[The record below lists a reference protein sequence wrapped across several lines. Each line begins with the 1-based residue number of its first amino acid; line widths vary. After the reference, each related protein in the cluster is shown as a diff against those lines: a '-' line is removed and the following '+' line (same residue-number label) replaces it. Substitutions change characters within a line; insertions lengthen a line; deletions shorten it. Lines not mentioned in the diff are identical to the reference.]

1 MSAVARRRNRAECAA
16 VRHVPALDGLRG
28 AAIALV
34 LLCHFGNAWP
44 GAGTLDVLLR
54 EGTGLGW
61 IGVDLFFVLSGF
73 LITGILA
80 DTVPARPGGGARETS
95 RWVGAFLARRALRIF
110 PLYYVALAAFVA
122 LGPAAG
128 LVDVWT
134 LRARGW
140 WYAVYLGNWA
150 YPAQQGIPALAH
162 FWSLAVEE
170 QFYVVWPLVVLVAR
184 GRRLAAVAA
193 ALVVAAPF
201 VRVAIVASG
210 WPVGSAYRVTPGRV
224 DALAMGAL
232 LAVALRSAQGRA
244 LVARAWGPAV
254 AAGLAGFVLLGAP
267 FRFDMHARA
276 MEVWS
281 HTLLAFGFGGLVAGA
296 ALSAGASA
304 FGERAAPGSRTC
316 AARGPGLLGRLLA
329 APALRFLGRISYGLY
344 VIHFFV
350 HLAGLRALRAQPA
363 TAALLATRAGYLLYA
378 GAGVALSVGLAL
390 ASWHLFERQFL
401 ALKDRFTP
409 RSAATAGSLGV
420 LPQGGAGPDSGLHKG

>member
-1 MSAVARRRNRAECAA
+1 

-44 GAGTLDVLLR
+44 GAGVLDAVVR

-80 DTVPARPGGGARETS
+80 DTAPAVNGGGIGVRETS
-95 RWVGAFLARRALRIF
+95 RWLGAFLARRALRIF
-110 PLYYVALAAFVA
+110 PLYYAALAAFVA

-150 YPAQQGIPALAH
+150 YPAKQGIPALAH

-201 VRVAIVASG
+201 VRIAIVESG

-232 LAVALRSAQGRA
+232 LAVALRNAPGRA
-244 LVARAWGPAV
+244 LAARAWRPAAV
-254 AAGLAGFVLLGAP
+254 AGLAGFFLLGAS

-281 HTLLAFGFGGLVAGA
+281 HTLLAIGFGGLVAGA
-296 ALSAGASA
+296 ALSAGRSWPDART
-304 FGERAAPGSRTC
+304 RAEPSID
-316 AARGPGLLGRLLA
+316 GPDRLGRVLA

-350 HLAGLRALRAQPA
+350 HLAAVRALRAQPA
-363 TAALLATRAGYLLYA
+363 TAALLATRAGYALYA
-378 GAGVALSVGLAL
+378 AAGLAVSIGLAL
-390 ASWHLFERQFL
+390 ASWHLFERRFL
-401 ALKDRFTP
+401 VLKDRFT
-409 RSAATAGSLGV
+409 
-420 LPQGGAGPDSGLHKG
+420 AGPARADRPIGATREGSVRPVSGLHEG

>member
-1 MSAVARRRNRAECAA
+1 

-44 GAGTLDVLLR
+44 GAGVLDTAMR

-73 LITGILA
+73 LITGILV
-80 DTVPARPGGGARETS
+80 DGVPTGARGAP
-95 RWVGAFLARRALRIF
+95 RWLGAFLARRALRIF
-110 PLYYVALAAFVA
+110 PLYYVALAAFVV

-128 LVDVWT
+128 LVDAWT

-150 YPAQQGIPALAH
+150 YPAKQGIPALAH

-170 QFYVVWPLVVLVAR
+170 QFYLVWPLVVLAAR

-193 ALVVAAPF
+193 ALVAAAPF
-201 VRVAIVASG
+201 LRTLIVDSG

-232 LAVALRSAQGRA
+232 VAVALRSVRGRA
-244 LVARAWGPAV
+244 VLSRAAWPAT
-254 AAGLAGFVLLGAP
+254 AAGLAGFLLFGGA
-267 FRFDMHARA
+267 FGFDMHARA

-281 HTLLAFGFGGLVAGA
+281 HTFLAIGFGGLVAA
-296 ALSAGASA
+296 
-304 FGERAAPGSRTC
+304 
-316 AARGPGLLGRLLA
+316 AARADERDWLGRLLA
-329 APALRFLGRISYGLY
+329 AAPLRFLGRVSYGLY
-344 VIHFFV
+344 VVHFFV
-350 HLAGLRALRAQPA
+350 HVAALAALRARPA
-363 TAALLATRAGYLLYA
+363 TAALLASRVGYAMYA
-378 GAGVALSVGLAL
+378 ATGAAVSVGLAVLSWNLLERRFLELKGRVGTRSNREASLL
-390 ASWHLFERQFL
+390 APNS
-401 ALKDRFTP
+401 
-409 RSAATAGSLGV
+409 
-420 LPQGGAGPDSGLHKG
+420 DS

>member
-1 MSAVARRRNRAECAA
+1 MSSPSVADPNLPRGGPARSVPRSDVVARRRNRAECAA

-44 GAGTLDVLLR
+44 GSGVLDAWVR

-73 LITGILA
+73 LITGILVDGA
-80 DTVPARPGGGARETS
+80 PVGRLRARETL
-95 RWVGAFLARRALRIF
+95 RWMGAFLARRALRIF

-128 LVDVWT
+128 LVDEWT

-150 YPAQQGIPALAH
+150 YPAKQGIPALAH

-170 QFYVVWPLVVLVAR
+170 QFYLVWPLVVLAAR

-193 ALVVAAPF
+193 ALVVAGPL
-201 VRVAIVASG
+201 VRAVIVDSG

-232 LAVALRSAQGRA
+232 VAVALRNERGRA
-244 LVARAWGPAV
+244 GLARLAGPAT
-254 AAGLAGFVLLGAP
+254 AAGLAGFLLFGAA

-281 HTLLAFGFGGLVAGA
+281 HTFLAVGFGGLVAA
-296 ALSAGASA
+296 TARAD
-304 FGERAAPGSRTC
+304 ERNW
-316 AARGPGLLGRLLA
+316 LGRLLA
-329 APALRFLGRISYGLY
+329 AAPLRFLGRVSYGLY
-344 VIHFFV
+344 VVHFFV
-350 HLAGLRALRAQPA
+350 HVAALAALRARPA
-363 TAALLATRAGYLLYA
+363 TAALLASRSGYLLYA
-378 GAGVALSVGLAL
+378 ATGAAVSVGLAVL
-390 ASWHLFERQFL
+390 SWNLLERRFL
-401 ALKDRFTP
+401 ALKERLGA
-409 RSAATAGSLGV
+409 RSNREAPPLAV
-420 LPQGGAGPDSGLHKG
+420 